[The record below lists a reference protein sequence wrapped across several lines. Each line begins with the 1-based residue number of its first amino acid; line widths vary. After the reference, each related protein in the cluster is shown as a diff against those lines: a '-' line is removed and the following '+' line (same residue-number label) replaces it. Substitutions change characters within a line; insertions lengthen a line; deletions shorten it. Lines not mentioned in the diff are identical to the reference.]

1 MTQTSDR
8 VRVLARFTKPGGH
21 RAEIHER
28 KQESSRFSGAIEYAV
43 FVNGSFLGGELFQ
56 REQYAEYSAS
66 LDSRI
71 QQFTND
77 GWTLEALTKQ
87 VSTEFNRSV

>member
-1 MTQTSDR
+1 
-8 VRVLARFTKPGGH
+8 
-21 RAEIHER
+21 
-28 KQESSRFSGAIEYAV
+28 V

>member
-1 MTQTSDR
+1 MTQTSER

-28 KQESSRFSGAIEYAV
+28 TQTSSRFRGAIEFAV

-56 REQYAEYSAS
+56 GARYAEYSAS

-71 QQFTND
+71 QQFTDD
-77 GWTLEALTKQ
+77 GWTLEMLTKQ
-87 VSTEFNRSV
+87 V

>member
-1 MTQTSDR
+1 MTQTSER

-28 KQESSRFSGAIEYAV
+28 KQESSIFSGAIEFAV
-43 FVNGSFLGGELFQ
+43 YVNGSFLGGELFQ
-56 REQYAEYSAS
+56 RAQYAEYSAS

-71 QQFTND
+71 QQFTDD
-77 GWTLEALTKQ
+77 GWTLETLTKQ
-87 VSTEFNRSV
+87 ISARSGH